1 MHAHGS
7 SRGLSS
13 SKYRAVVDTQHLQH
27 SKTTLKRTMCM
38 SKRPEQAMGHGALVL
53 AEHKPDLPRAHA
65 NVPRR
70 HVSELA
76 CAHTQPQSVFR

>member
-1 MHAHGS
+1 
-7 SRGLSS
+7 
-13 SKYRAVVDTQHLQH
+13 
-27 SKTTLKRTMCM
+27 MCM
-38 SKRPEQAMGHGALVL
+38 SKRPEQAMGRGALVL